1 MQRRYTGETAAD
13 AGLSTSLSEWAEMAA
28 FKGCHVRRCRLIPH
42 PLALFGRKVATEVV
56 FINRRGEIISCL

>member
-1 MQRRYTGETAAD
+1 
-13 AGLSTSLSEWAEMAA
+13 LSEWAEMAA